1 VSDEVPK
8 ARAASDDRRPAA
20 KDGRPAANNGR
31 PAAKDG
37 RVVEKPQPAPR
48 LCDLCRGP
56 LLERHCKVL
65 CLNCGYQRDCSDP

>member
-1 VSDEVPK
+1 MTGEPQRSRPS
-8 ARAASDDRRPAA
+8 ADDRRAA
-20 KDGRPAANNGR
+20 EGGRSAE
-31 PAAKDG
+31 
-37 RVVEKPQPAPR
+37 EKLPTPR